1 MNAGHVYTA
10 HRIHTDRLLSG
21 PVTSM
26 VVSLGQRKPLTGDS
40 LTERVRRVPGE
51 YPSEAE
57 AIQAGKHYIDEA
69 ASRQQA

>member
-1 MNAGHVYTA
+1 MNDGIVYTA

>member
-1 MNAGHVYTA
+1 
-10 HRIHTDRLLSG
+10 
-21 PVTSM
+21 M
-26 VVSLGQRKPLTGDS
+26 VVSLGRRKPLTGDS